1 MRENTAVVTK
11 ESAPHFIWGDV
22 CDGWELLDTS
32 SLHVI
37 RERMPPGTFELR
49 HLHQHVRQLY
59 FVLEGT
65 ASVDLDGK
73 LHTLAAGEAIVIE
86 PPLPHQMRN
95 DSSAPLEFL
104 VISSAPPR
112 DDRHDLD

>member
-1 MRENTAVVTK
+1 MPEKSPVVTK
-11 ESAPHFIWGDV
+11 QSAPHFTWRDV
-22 CDGWELLDTS
+22 CDGWKLLDATD
-32 SLHVI
+32 LHVL

-49 HLHQHVRQLY
+49 HLHRQVH

-65 ASVDLDGK
+65 ASVDLDGT
-73 LHTLAAGEAIVIE
+73 LHTLAAGEAIVIA

-112 DDRHDLD
+112 TDREDLS